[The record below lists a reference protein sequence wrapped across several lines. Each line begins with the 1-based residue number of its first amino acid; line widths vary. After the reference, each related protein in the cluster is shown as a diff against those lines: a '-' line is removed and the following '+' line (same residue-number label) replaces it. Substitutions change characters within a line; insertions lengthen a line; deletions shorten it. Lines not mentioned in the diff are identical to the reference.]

1 MDNKEKDNDVTK
13 KIHKKK
19 YLMIDV
25 EENIEIKS
33 PINID
38 ENKGIIEVKNRKFNK
53 FSLIEK
59 RVLYDGK
66 EFYEDPHKPNK
77 YPKIINYRCCNY
89 RKNERLLK
97 NQFCNALLKR
107 KEEKDNI
114 YFILEKDHS
123 DECLKLHRINKKI
136 ETNLIGNYNDYI
148 NKCFKYLDSTE
159 NYNKKEF
166 TLNLQNIYNENKYDF
181 RLKENT
187 IKNIISR
194 WKTNSLRFT
203 KYNAIENRYN
213 KNNELIL
220 WEYNNSAIFI
230 SNKKNPVPNEYFIWS
245 SDQMIARARISHHLF
260 IDGTFHHPVGFA
272 QLLIIIFKDI
282 VTAKY
287 LPCFYILMSNRTEI
301 SYDLVFNS
309 IKRILTQNQI
319 YSLDIKTITTDTE
332 LALINSIKINFQKA
346 KE

>member
-1 MDNKEKDNDVTK
+1 M
-13 KIHKKK
+13 
-19 YLMIDV
+19 
-25 EENIEIKS
+25 
-33 PINID
+33 
-38 ENKGIIEVKNRKFNK
+38 
-53 FSLIEK
+53 
-59 RVLYDGK
+59 
-66 EFYEDPHKPNK
+66 
-77 YPKIINYRCCNY
+77 
-89 RKNERLLK
+89 
-97 NQFCNALLKR
+97 LKR

-123 DECLKLHRINKKI
+123 EECLKLHTINKKI

-166 TLNLQNIYNENKYDF
+166 NLNLHNIYNKNKYDF

-230 SNKKNPVPNEYFIWS
+230 SNKKI
-245 SDQMIARARISHHLF
+245 LF
-260 IDGTFHHPVGFA
+260 LV
-272 QLLIIIFKDI
+272 IILYGQ
-282 VTAKY
+282 V
-287 LPCFYILMSNRTEI
+287 
-301 SYDLVFNS
+301 
-309 IKRILTQNQI
+309 IK
-319 YSLDIKTITTDTE
+319 
-332 LALINSIKINFQKA
+332 
-346 KE
+346 